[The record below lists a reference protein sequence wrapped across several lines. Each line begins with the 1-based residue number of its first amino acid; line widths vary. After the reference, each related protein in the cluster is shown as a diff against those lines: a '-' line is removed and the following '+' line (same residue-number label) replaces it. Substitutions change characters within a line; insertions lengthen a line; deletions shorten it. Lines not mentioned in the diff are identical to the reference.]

1 MYRMETEHFLLEMGP
16 DGGVTEP
23 TPAGECSLRVKVEGG
38 GFSGESVM
46 EIDCA
51 RLGEFAMGLRE
62 LCEAESGS
70 VIVDEEYTSNS
81 YVRFIARPGD
91 RVTVNGIINNGGAYG
106 FTQLLAFEN
115 AFGRD
120 SVRALAE
127 KLVSDYGKYSE

>member
-1 MYRMETEHFLLEMGP
+1 MYRLETEHFLLEMGP

-23 TPAGECSLRVKVEGG
+23 SPTAECSLRVRVEGG
-38 GFSGESVM
+38 AFSGEAVM
-46 EIDCA
+46 EIDCV
-51 RLGEFAMGLRE
+51 RLGEFALGLRG

-91 RVTVNGIINNGGAYG
+91 RITVNGIIYNGGAYG

-120 SVRALAE
+120 SVRALADS
-127 KLVSDYGKYSE
+127 LVNDYGKYSE